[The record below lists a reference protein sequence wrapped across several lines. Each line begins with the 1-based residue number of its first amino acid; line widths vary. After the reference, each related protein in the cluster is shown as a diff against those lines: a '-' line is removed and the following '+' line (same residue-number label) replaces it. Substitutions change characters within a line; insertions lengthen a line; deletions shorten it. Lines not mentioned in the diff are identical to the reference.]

1 MCARIRQCVVLPTV
15 EFPVVGERIAIVCLL
30 EPWRKVK
37 PFRDDIARQGITQ
50 EVTQQIPVN
59 GRIAC
64 DLHRTQPREP
74 GAEGFCRRLASHAWA
89 GQQGKYMSL
98 HPWRAVLCRPAIDL
112 CIPFAQTLLAG
123 HQSDR
128 NQATWIAP
136 VEPGE
141 FGIQKD
147 GGYQS

>member
-1 MCARIRQCVVLPTV
+1 MRARIRQCVVLPTM

-64 DLHRTQPREP
+64 DLYP
-74 GAEGFCRRLASHAWA
+74 
-89 GQQGKYMSL
+89 
-98 HPWRAVLCRPAIDL
+98 
-112 CIPFAQTLLAG
+112 
-123 HQSDR
+123 
-128 NQATWIAP
+128 QATVGHLPPKLPLNHSAVP
-136 VEPGE
+136 RSRRTV
-141 FGIQKD
+141 FL
-147 GGYQS
+147 SLRS